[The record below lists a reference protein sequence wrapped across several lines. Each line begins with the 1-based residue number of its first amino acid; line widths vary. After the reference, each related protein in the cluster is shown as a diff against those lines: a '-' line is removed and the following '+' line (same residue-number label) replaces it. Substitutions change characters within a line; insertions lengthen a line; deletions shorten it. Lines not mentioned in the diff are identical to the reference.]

1 MDKIIG
7 LGNALVDALAIIE
20 DDNILTEMQLPKG
33 SMTLIDED
41 KFLKISE
48 YFSRMKTHL
57 VLPETQFGQWHALVR
72 VRDSSEK

>member
-1 MDKIIG
+1 MVFSSLLQASPLSLIHILIG

-41 KFLKISE
+41 KLSLI
-48 YFSRMKTHL
+48 HI
-57 VLPETQFGQWHALVR
+57 
-72 VRDSSEK
+72 

>member
-48 YFSRMKTHL
+48 YFSRMETHL
-57 VLPETQFGQWHALVR
+57 ANGGSAGNKAMAFC
-72 VRDSSEK
+72 RDSSEK

>member
-41 KFLKISE
+41 KFFE
-48 YFSRMKTHL
+48 N
-57 VLPETQFGQWHALVR
+57 
-72 VRDSSEK
+72 